1 MSKNKKNNE
10 EKDEIDEAIEAIFSI
25 YDTDGNGTLDA
36 DEAKIFFDELFALVG
51 DSIPPDAHP
60 VIIQQIDANGDGQLS
75 KDELRTI
82 MTEALFK
89 NM

>member
-1 MSKNKKNNE
+1 MSKKKDNE
-10 EKDEIDEAIEAIFSI
+10 EMDEIDEAIEAIFKV
-25 YDTDGNGTLDA
+25 YDEDKNGTLDA
-36 DEAKIFFDELFALVG
+36 DEAKVFFDELFALVG

-60 VIIQQIDANGDGQLS
+60 VIIEQIDANGDGQLS
-75 KDELRTI
+75 KDELKVI